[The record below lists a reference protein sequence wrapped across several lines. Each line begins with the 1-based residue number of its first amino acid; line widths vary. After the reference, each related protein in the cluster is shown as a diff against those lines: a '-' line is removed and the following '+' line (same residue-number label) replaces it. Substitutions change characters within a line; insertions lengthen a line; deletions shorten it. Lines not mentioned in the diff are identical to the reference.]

1 MHKVP
6 TPTQA
11 SWLDIKQ
18 RTGVLASGLLGM
30 STRWSPMAV
39 QELLL
44 LRGMWK
50 GGGAIV
56 RESSVYGIQTEMWP
70 PLSSRADKVWDCLVW
85 L

>member
-30 STRWSPMAV
+30 STPWSPMAV
-39 QELLL
+39 LELLL
-44 LRGMWK
+44 LRGDVEGRVCHCK
-50 GGGAIV
+50 GI
-56 RESSVYGIQTEMWP
+56 
-70 PLSSRADKVWDCLVW
+70 
-85 L
+85 